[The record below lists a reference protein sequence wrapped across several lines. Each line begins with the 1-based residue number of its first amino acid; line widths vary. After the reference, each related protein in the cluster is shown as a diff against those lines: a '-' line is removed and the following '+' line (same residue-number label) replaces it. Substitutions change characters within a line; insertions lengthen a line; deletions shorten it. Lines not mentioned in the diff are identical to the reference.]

1 MQQIPLLVHPD
12 SKIAI
17 TDEINSTP
25 EQIEESTTKKLMKQN
40 KQNIDLNY
48 ISQQLKLLNVAK

>member
-1 MQQIPLLVHPD
+1 VHPD

-17 TDEINSTP
+17 TDEINRTP